1 MADYAPGIHDLAC
14 AIHVHSTHSDGTGT
28 VGEIARA
35 AEEAGVDVVLL
46 TDHDSLGAKRCGE
59 EGWHGGV
66 LVLVGEEVSPP
77 DRNHY
82 LAFGVDE
89 HIDHRGLAPAQVVEA
104 VRERGGFGFAAHPFS
119 EGSSRFRRLSNSMLW
134 EDLGALDGIEV
145 WSFLSDNGQRVAGV
159 WEALSF
165 VARPERY
172 VTRAPE
178 HNLAEWDRLGAS
190 RRVVGIGG
198 LDAHQF
204 GRRIGGR
211 VVRLMSYSRSFAQ
224 LHTRVLVTE
233 QLTGEVEHDRDQVYE
248 ALRAGR
254 CYIAAPQVAAP
265 AGFGFFA
272 ERPDG
277 ARLEMGGEAP
287 VGSWTLH
294 ALLPR
299 PADVRLL
306 CDGDEVARLQA
317 PALAHVA
324 EGPGVYRVEATLET
338 HGAERT
344 WILSNP
350 IYLRS
355 RAERSSVAHGR

>member
-1 MADYAPGIHDLAC
+1 M
-14 AIHVHSTHSDGTGT
+14 HSIHSDGTGT
-28 VGEIARA
+28 VAEIARA

-46 TDHDSLGAKRCGE
+46 TDHDSLAARRCGE
-59 EGWHGGV
+59 EGWHGRA
-66 LVLVGEEVSPP
+66 LVCVGEEVSPP

-89 HIDHRGLAPAQVVEA
+89 HVDHWGLSPAQVVEA

-119 EGSSRFRRLSNSMLW
+119 EGSTRFRRLSTSMRW
-134 EDLGALDGIEV
+134 EDLGALDGIEI
-145 WSFLSDNGQRVAGV
+145 WSFLADNGQRVTSIR
-159 WEALSF
+159 EALSF

-178 HNLAEWDRLGAS
+178 RNLAEWDRLGAR

-211 VVRLMSYSRSFAQ
+211 VVRLMSYSRSFRQ
-224 LHTRVLVTE
+224 LHTRVLVDE
-233 QLTGEVEHDRDQVYE
+233 QLTGDLEHDRDQVYA

-254 CYIAAPQVAAP
+254 CYIAAPQVAPA
-265 AGFGFFA
+265 AGFEFFA
-272 ERPDG
+272 ERSG
-277 ARLEMGGEAP
+277 GERLHMGGEAP
-287 VGSWTLH
+287 AGGWTLH
-294 ALLPR
+294 TLLPR

-306 CDGDEVARLQA
+306 RDGAEVARLRA
-317 PALAHVA
+317 PALVHTAQ
-324 EGPGVYRVEATLET
+324 GPGVYRVEATLET

-350 IYLRS
+350 IYLR
-355 RAERSSVAHGR
+355 

>member
-1 MADYAPGIHDLAC
+1 M
-14 AIHVHSTHSDGTGT
+14 
-28 VGEIARA
+28 GEIARA

-59 EGWHGGV
+59 EGWHGDA

-82 LAFGVDE
+82 LAFGIDE
-89 HIDHRGLAPAQVVEA
+89 HIDHRGLSPTQVVEA
-104 VRERGGFGFAAHPFS
+104 VRASGGFGFAAHPFS
-119 EGSSRFRRLSNSMLW
+119 EGSTRFRRLSNTMLW
-134 EDLGALDGIEV
+134 EDLDALDGIEV
-145 WSFLSDNGQRVAGV
+145 WSFLSDNGQRVASIRDAVG
-159 WEALSF
+159 F

-178 HNLAEWDRLGAS
+178 RNLAEWDRLGTS

-211 VVRLMSYSRSFAQ
+211 VVRLMSYRRSFRQ
-224 LHTRVLVTE
+224 LQTHVLATE
-233 QLTGEVEHDRDQVYE
+233 PLTGDLEHDRDQVYG
-248 ALRAGR
+248 ALRDGR
-254 CYIAAPQVAAP
+254 CYIAAPQVAPP
-265 AGFGFFA
+265 AGFQFFA
-272 ERPDG
+272 ERPG
-277 ARLEMGGEAP
+277 GERLEMGAEAP
-287 VGSWTLH
+287 GGDWRLH
-294 ALLPR
+294 TLLPR

-306 CDGDEVARLQA
+306 RDGAEVARLRA
-317 PALAHVA
+317 PALVHVPA
-324 EGPGVYRVEATLET
+324 GPGVYRVEATLEA

-350 IYLRS
+350 IYLR
-355 RAERSSVAHGR
+355 